1 MASTSTDD
9 PPVAMAQPNDDEE
22 ERTEM
27 WEGQAV
33 PFPVFK
39 ALSTAYRGQHIGP
52 EGLKV
57 LANPGVPDE
66 VKLEICKKAYAKSA
80 KEWLDAYET
89 RKRKA
94 ASLDEE
100 TFLHAERELID
111 ESNPAALRRS
121 QRQSV
126 LDARTV
132 DTIEKK
138 EMRTTMLDE
147 VYEEALEST
156 AARLKSKPG
165 KKTLG
170 LDGKTNIRGRGTINV
185 TECKQGIN
193 TYVKT
198 VYCGAREH
206 SGQLHA
212 DIAKEILGDGRQHV
226 AVVAD
231 NTGNM
236 RTMFRILSGLYAF
249 LFMIGCVVHVLDLL
263 VEDIAKISEISGVVA
278 DYHFIITFTKRYS
291 LLYEAFMTEQTKRY
305 GKNTISLRLFPLTRF
320 AYVYLMLF
328 TALRNWTV
336 LADLP
341 DLPEYKLTK
350 QKYGRPNRKGSVP
363 GDFARFE
370 KLVGSRDVKAEGSA
384 ALALLQPLTLTLSFL
399 EGDSVPP
406 SYIIPLYA
414 MLYQCFS
421 REAENT
427 DAVLALDT
435 LQDAANC
442 VKYRWLGKG
451 RKVGLR
457 ADFHCLCFM
466 LDPFVRAAIVAVF
479 GKTQLRR
486 YDEAFTVENVQAAI
500 LNWNGGKND
509 SRYARLLAE
518 YEKYSGR
525 VGDYSSKLT
534 TAENI
539 VRTRLAKDVLPTITA
554 EDKENKAMHLLRVLQ
569 GLCKISLA
577 PTFWASIENS
587 STATPDCILFCK
599 MAIECHMVVP
609 HAIGVERVNKNADI
623 VHCKRRA
630 SMGEITSVK
639 AIYAYSNLYL
649 EFEGKHTFD
658 RFCEEVMSREEI
670 ESMYDGFED
679 VVDATAPN
687 LPAVDNSDSSEDEDA
702 SADEEY
708 GESLLEDDEDEWE
721 EEPLEV
727 PEGFTALPL
736 PVALLQG
743 KDLQHVHVLMK
754 WEATSGEW

>member
-9 PPVAMAQPNDDEE
+9 PPVAMAQRNDDEE

-66 VKLEICKKAYAKSA
+66 VKLELCKKAYAKSA

-100 TFLHAERELID
+100 TFLHAEMELID

-138 EMRTTMLDE
+138 EVTVLNFLLATFFLACAIPWAVVENPFFRAFIKALRPAYYDFLPKRDQMRTTMLDE

-198 VYCGAREH
+198 VYC
-206 SGQLHA
+206 
-212 DIAKEILGDGRQHV
+212 
-226 AVVAD
+226 
-231 NTGNM
+231 
-236 RTMFRILSGLYAF
+236 
-249 LFMIGCVVHVLDLL
+249 
-263 VEDIAKISEISGVVA
+263 
-278 DYHFIITFTKRYS
+278 
-291 LLYEAFMTEQTKRY
+291 
-305 GKNTISLRLFPLTRF
+305 
-320 AYVYLMLF
+320 
-328 TALRNWTV
+328 
-336 LADLP
+336 
-341 DLPEYKLTK
+341 
-350 QKYGRPNRKGSVP
+350 
-363 GDFARFE
+363 
-370 KLVGSRDVKAEGSA
+370 
-384 ALALLQPLTLTLSFL
+384 
-399 EGDSVPP
+399 
-406 SYIIPLYA
+406 
-414 MLYQCFS
+414 
-421 REAENT
+421 
-427 DAVLALDT
+427 
-435 LQDAANC
+435 
-442 VKYRWLGKG
+442 
-451 RKVGLR
+451 
-457 ADFHCLCFM
+457 
-466 LDPFVRAAIVAVF
+466 AIVAVF

-754 WEATSGEW
+754 WEGTGWQVGKVVRIGWDGLARDAYVDGVTQAEGGRLWESFEGDRGSESGGNSAGKKTVQDVQKALP